1 MHSSYRPLMH
11 APLGINADKAKLLM
25 ECLQHNNRKERL
37 QWFEGICDM
46 RRTANDVSW
55 RSVPNLSR

>member
-1 MHSSYRPLMH
+1 MH